1 MNTLDSFNRLI
12 EVVILLPM
20 VLYAVYYF
28 GREALETLGWIK
40 PSL

>member
-1 MNTLDSFNRLI
+1 MEMLDSINRLI

-20 VLYAVYYF
+20 VLYMVYYF
-28 GREALETLGWIK
+28 GKEALETLGWVK